1 MSFKLLNKN
10 QVVGSSPAPVAKALK
25 LESDFETSIFRCGIV
40 KILVN
45 PLGFTAFLSRTPQ
58 NPLFTKFCDLKGAVF
73 CVGFGEDKHIR
84 LAPMCANEPKAAK
97 NQPFKAGSGL
107 NALANFMPVYKQHY
121 HLKLLLA

>member
-45 PLGFTAFLSRTPQ
+45 PLGFTAFLPRTPK
-58 NPLFTKFCDLKGAVF
+58 NPLFTKFCDLKGADF
-73 CVGFGEDKHIR
+73 CVDFGEDKHITLR
-84 LAPMCANEPKAAK
+84 LCVRMSRKLPKIS
-97 NQPFKAGSGL
+97 PL
-107 NALANFMPVYKQHY
+107 RLVRV
-121 HLKLLLA
+121 